1 MLASSLGIGTP
12 MLRIWVT
19 IEEGEGCTGWTC
31 NPNSTVVSNS
41 VSGVA
46 GTHP

>member
-1 MLASSLGIGTP
+1 
-12 MLRIWVT
+12 MLRVWVT
-19 IEEGEGCTGWTC
+19 VEEGEGCTGWTC